1 MPLILR
7 EYPNAILNLY
17 GEKIHDF
24 DFNFNSY
31 YHGPVT
37 HQKALLLIQ
46 QCELIVLPSF
56 SESLPRVI
64 LEGIYLKKSSDF
76 KMRS

>member
-1 MPLILR
+1 MIL
-7 EYPNAILNLY
+7 
-17 GEKIHDF
+17 K
-24 DFNFNSY
+24 NFNSY

-64 LEGIYLKKSSDF
+64 LEGIYLKKVLTSKCVPEFNRILNQFSLEI
-76 KMRS
+76 K